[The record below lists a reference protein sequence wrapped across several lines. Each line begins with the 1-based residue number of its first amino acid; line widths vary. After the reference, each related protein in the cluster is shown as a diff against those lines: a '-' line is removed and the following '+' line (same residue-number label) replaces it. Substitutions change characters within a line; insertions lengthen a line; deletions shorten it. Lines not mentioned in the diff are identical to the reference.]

1 MPDLEVVFVAACQ
14 SEFIGGIF
22 KKCGASHVVCV
33 KQSEHVLDEAA
44 IDFTKSFYQHLF
56 DEFDVCE
63 AFKVAKKDVEFKYK
77 SKESDLF
84 TLLKND
90 DHLCIGFPMRP
101 EGEFECLTDHT
112 QINIIRNKLQD
123 I

>member
-44 IDFTKSFYQHLF
+44 IHFTKSFYQQLF
-56 DEFDVCE
+56 DEVDVCE
-63 AFKVAKKDVEFKYK
+63 AFKVAKNNVEFK
-77 SKESDLF
+77 F
-84 TLLKND
+84 
-90 DHLCIGFPMRP
+90 
-101 EGEFECLTDHT
+101 
-112 QINIIRNKLQD
+112 
-123 I
+123 